1 MELNFLNRKKLV
13 MVIDDT
19 LIDQFVAERMIK
31 LYGFSENVIVFDSG
45 IKALEYFSRHDLL
58 EEDIPQVVFLDI
70 RMPEMDGFEFLE
82 EYAKLSAELKSKI
95 KIVMLTSSLD
105 KNDHDRGLKNPY
117 VTHFLNKP
125 LDEDQLSKLSHI

>member
-45 IKALEYFSRHDLL
+45 IKALEYFSRQDLL
-58 EEDIPQVVFLDI
+58 EEDIPQVIFLDI

-82 EYAKLSAELKSKI
+82 EYANLSDELKSKM
-95 KIVMLTSSLD
+95 KVVMLTSSLD
-105 KNDHDRGLKNPY
+105 KNDYDRGLKNPY
-117 VTHFLNKP
+117 VMHFLNKP
-125 LDEDQLSKLSHI
+125 LDEDQLTKLSHM

>member
-1 MELNFLNRKKLV
+1 MELNFLDRKKLV

-45 IKALEYFSRHDLL
+45 LKALEYFSRKDLMD
-58 EEDIPQVVFLDI
+58 EDIPQVIFLDI

-82 EYAKLSAELKSKI
+82 DYAKLSEELKSKM
-95 KIVMLTSSLD
+95 KVVMLTSSLD
-105 KNDHDRGLKNPY
+105 KNDLDRGLKNPY
-117 VTHFLNKP
+117 VMHFLNKP
-125 LDEDQLSKLSHI
+125 LDEDQLTKLSLM